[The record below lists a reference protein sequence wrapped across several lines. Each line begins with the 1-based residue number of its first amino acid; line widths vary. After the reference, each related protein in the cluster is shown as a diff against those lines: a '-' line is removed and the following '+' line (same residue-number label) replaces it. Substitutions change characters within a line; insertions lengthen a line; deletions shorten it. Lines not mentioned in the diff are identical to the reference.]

1 MTHTGTDVTLFSHFF
16 AISPILGIDSHSP
29 LLTMIPSNHLNGSVI
44 RRVKLR
50 ELIREHGFV
59 SIPDLRDAM
68 EVSESTIRR
77 DLEALEDSG
86 EAKRTHGGVFSTGPT
101 TAVKQFES
109 KKNPG
114 QWEKKRSIAEAAA
127 NLIDDHDTLLLDGG
141 STTYE
146 LARQLIGR
154 PLQIV
159 TNSLPV
165 ANLFSSCDSVDLVL
179 LGGALHHRTGV
190 TLGSFANQMLQS
202 INVQK
207 AFLSVAGINVRGFY
221 NSNMLLVETERAMM
235 QCADRTII
243 VADSSKFGRCS
254 LARLCEWSDVHTLVA
269 DDELNEKWRSQVEG
283 SSVQL
288 ILASSSSS
296 QQEDA
301 SEYPAEI
308 QTTTNV
314 TTS

>member
-1 MTHTGTDVTLFSHFF
+1 
-16 AISPILGIDSHSP
+16 
-29 LLTMIPSNHLNGSVI
+29 MIPSNHLNGSVV

-50 ELIREHGFV
+50 QLIREHGFV
-59 SIPDLRDAM
+59 SIPELRDAM

-114 QWEKKRSIAEAAA
+114 QWEKKRSIAESAAS
-127 NLIDDHDTLLLDGG
+127 LIDDHDTLLLDGG

-207 AFLSVAGINVRGFY
+207 AFLSVAGVNVRGFY

-243 VADSSKFGRCS
+243 VADSSKFGRSS
-254 LARLCEWSDVHTLVA
+254 LARLCEWSDVHTLVV
-269 DDELNEKWRSQVEG
+269 DDELNEKWRKQVEE

-288 ILASSSSS
+288 ILASSVSS
-296 QQEDA
+296 QKEDA
-301 SEYPAEI
+301 SEDPAEI

>member
-1 MTHTGTDVTLFSHFF
+1 
-16 AISPILGIDSHSP
+16 
-29 LLTMIPSNHLNGSVI
+29 MIPSSHLNGSNV
-44 RRVKLR
+44 RRLKLR

-101 TAVKQFES
+101 TTVKQFES
-109 KKNPG
+109 SKNPG

-127 NLIDDHDTLLLDGG
+127 GLIDDHDTLLLDGG

-190 TLGSFANQMLQS
+190 TLGNFANQMLQS
-202 INVQK
+202 ITVQK
-207 AFLSVAGINVRGFY
+207 AFLSIAGINVRGFY

-254 LARLCEWSDVHTLVA
+254 LARLCAWSEVHTLVA
-269 DDELNEKWRSQVEG
+269 DDELNDKWRKQVEE
-283 SSVQL
+283 SNVQL
-288 ILASSSSS
+288 ILASSASS
-296 QQEDA
+296 QQENA
-301 SEYPAEI
+301 PEYSSEI

-314 TTS
+314 TTP